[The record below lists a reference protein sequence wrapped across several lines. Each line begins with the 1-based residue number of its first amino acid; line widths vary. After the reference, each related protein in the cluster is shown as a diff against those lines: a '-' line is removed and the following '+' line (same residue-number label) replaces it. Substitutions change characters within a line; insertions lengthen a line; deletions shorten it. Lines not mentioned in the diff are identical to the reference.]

1 MQAIKTGKRFTLSK
15 QLYQSILHALP
26 DTVAVMDRDFRVIF
40 RNGQDEEPRSIKPRK
55 QRRPHCFELYHADR
69 TVRCEECHLQ
79 EVFDTGNVVVT
90 EKYFPDSGYVEIH
103 SFPILDETGA
113 VVMAGEYRRKV
124 DRTRRVED
132 DLVDGNQ
139 VLEAIINASPLA
151 IIAFDHRINITLWN
165 PAAEAMFG
173 WEKAEVL
180 GKPYPIVPEHLMD
193 ELDDNVRLLNSGG
206 SRRTMETRRMHK
218 DGTLIDVSLSTAP
231 MRNRDGATIG
241 YMVIF
246 ADIMERKRAQ
256 EALQESESNYRT
268 IFDAANDATF
278 VFDPENGDMLDVN
291 LKMCEMYGYSRE
303 QVLRLNVE
311 DLSAGRPPYT
321 YSDVLRKIWKTR
333 YDKSHMFEWLAK
345 DSSGQLFWIEVN
357 MKGAVI
363 GGEYRVLAVARD
375 ISERKSAEEENR
387 KMQER
392 LRQMDKM
399 AAIGTLASGIA
410 HEINN
415 PNNFILSNAQF
426 ISDIWP
432 DISRILNHYAEEN
445 GEFYLGRLRFSEAGA
460 VIPKMLGGLVEGSHR
475 INGIVTGLKNFARQ
489 EKANLDQSVQ
499 INKVVEAALFMLNNQ
514 IKKHTDKF
522 QCILAENLPPITGS
536 FQQLEQ
542 VVVNLTL
549 NALQALRSKKES
561 VLVTTSYVQSID
573 EIILKVRD
581 EGMGMADEVRQAIF
595 DPFYTTKLDSGGT
608 GLGLSIC
615 YSIVKEHGGI
625 IECESEPGWG
635 STFFVRLPVDKSV
648 KAGG

>member
-1 MQAIKTGKRFTLSK
+1 
-15 QLYQSILHALP
+15 
-26 DTVAVMDRDFRVIF
+26 
-40 RNGQDEEPRSIKPRK
+40 
-55 QRRPHCFELYHADR
+55 
-69 TVRCEECHLQ
+69 
-79 EVFDTGNVVVT
+79 
-90 EKYFPDSGYVEIH
+90 
-103 SFPILDETGA
+103 
-113 VVMAGEYRRKV
+113 
-124 DRTRRVED
+124 
-132 DLVDGNQ
+132 
-139 VLEAIINASPLA
+139 
-151 IIAFDHRINITLWN
+151 
-165 PAAEAMFG
+165 
-173 WEKAEVL
+173 
-180 GKPYPIVPEHLMD
+180 
-193 ELDDNVRLLNSGG
+193 
-206 SRRTMETRRMHK
+206 
-218 DGTLIDVSLSTAP
+218 
-231 MRNRDGATIG
+231 
-241 YMVIF
+241 
-246 ADIMERKRAQ
+246 
-256 EALQESESNYRT
+256 
-268 IFDAANDATF
+268 
-278 VFDPENGDMLDVN
+278 
-291 LKMCEMYGYSRE
+291 
-303 QVLRLNVE
+303 
-311 DLSAGRPPYT
+311 
-321 YSDVLRKIWKTR
+321 
-333 YDKSHMFEWLAK
+333 
-345 DSSGQLFWIEVN
+345 
-357 MKGAVI
+357 
-363 GGEYRVLAVARD
+363 VLAVARD